1 MADENQVVR
10 VQGAEV
16 PALGFGTWQI
26 EGRDARE
33 AVRDALEIGYRHI
46 DTAKAYGNER
56 EVGQGIRDSGVA
68 RADIWLTTKVPHH
81 EAEPSAVRA
90 AAEGSLERLGTDY
103 VDLLLLHWP
112 SADVPLE
119 QTMVALDLLRRDGL
133 ARHVG
138 VSNFPA
144 GMLERALEAAPLLCD
159 QVEYNPFLAQDR
171 VLAVAADK
179 ELLVTAY
186 SPLAHGKVPDDA
198 TLREIGEAHGK
209 TAGQVVLRWLLDQPN
224 VSPIPKASSHE
235 RRAENFDVF
244 DFELSDGERER
255 SPGCPR
261 TCGRP
266 TRRGRRTGTTDGQ
279 AWPTT

>member
-56 EVGQGIRDSGVA
+56 EVGEGIKDSGVA
-68 RADIWLTTKVPHH
+68 REEIWLTTKVPHD

-112 SADVPLE
+112 SPDVPLE

-144 GMLERALEAAPLLCD
+144 GMLERALESTPLLCD
-159 QVEYNPFLAQDR
+159 QVEYHPFLGQDR
-171 VLAVAADK
+171 LLGLAADK
-179 ELLVTAY
+179 ELLITAY

-209 TAGQVVLRWLLDQPN
+209 TAGQVALRWLLDQPN

-244 DFELSDGERER
+244 DFELSGDERER
-255 SPGCPR
+255 IAGLPKDVR
-261 TCGRP
+261 TANP
-266 TRRGRRTGTTDGQ
+266 PWAPD
-279 AWPTT
+279 WED